1 MFNTEG
7 AVLSWSTLQFDVS
20 AAVDKCDLKGDT
32 ACDIDIGVLVVDTEV
47 PQEDSSLI
55 YIQYVTVCCSNSCS
69 SCNFLR
75 WISSCLIFFNAT
87 SISASGVFSR
97 LFFYCVGRVVST
109 LYESPGLFGTAAN
122 GSSIVWLPLTVVLLS
137 CCCCRSRMSPRG
149 VVLAVQLIVKSGK
162 CLMLGRY

>member
-1 MFNTEG
+1 MFNTKG
-7 AVLSWSTLQFDVS
+7 MVLLWSILWFDVS

-75 WISSCLIFFNAT
+75 WISSCLAFSNAT
-87 SISASGVFSR
+87 LISASGVFSR
-97 LFFYCVGRVVST
+97 LSFYHVSRVTSS
-109 LYESPGLFGTAAN
+109 LHESPGLFDTAAS

-137 CCCCRSRMSPRG
+137 CCCYGSRVSPRG
-149 VVLAVQLIVKSGK
+149 VVLAVQPIVEF
-162 CLMLGRY
+162 

>member
-1 MFNTEG
+1 M
-7 AVLSWSTLQFDVS
+7 
-20 AAVDKCDLKGDT
+20 DKCDLGGDT
-32 ACDIDIGVLVVDTEV
+32 TCDIGIGVLVVDAEV
-47 PQEDSSLI
+47 PWEDNSLVC
-55 YIQYVTVCCSNSCS
+55 IQHVVVHYSNSCS

-75 WISSCLIFFNAT
+75 QISSCLAFSNTT